1 MNINYLP
8 FLIHILLGQLYIL
21 RVNRSDLLDEL
32 FVFLIDHFLVSLT
45 DLQLVDLFTD
55 LGIQVRSAL
64 QVLYDRVVLLE
75 F

>member
-64 QVLYDRVVLLE
+64 QFLYDRVVLLE

>member
-1 MNINYLP
+1 MNINDLP

-64 QVLYDRVVLLE
+64 QFLYDRVVLLE